1 MRVFREESMRV
12 LSFLILALFTAL
24 SAGEVRVRIL
34 QTSDLHGNLKGD
46 DTSAAGILRL
56 ASEIDRRRREFPPG
70 GVLVIDTGDTF
81 QGSLVSL
88 ISSGKAPMAVLK
100 AMGTDVWVPGN
111 HDMDYGFP
119 TFLEVAEFMRPQILC
134 GNLAPKS
141 SAYANYPAW
150 RLFDCNGA
158 RIAVI
163 GATASYLPHWFLE
176 FDKAFSLESAR
187 AMLRRVLP
195 EVLAAKPDGV
205 IFATH
210 QGWVEADPRGVNE
223 IADIAQEFPE
233 IDLILGA
240 HTHRVFPG
248 RSIGPHTWYVQPG
261 AHGEFFSQADLLVDT
276 EKHTVVEIA
285 SKLIRVPED
294 GPEEATAT
302 SAIQEWLQKATAVGQ
317 EPLTPPLPADIPA
330 NGRPG
335 AHCAVSELICQAI
348 AESSGCELALH
359 GTLSDVGFK
368 AGEVV
373 TMEKLFQVIPYENTI
388 VTCKVTA
395 EELSRIVAEQWTLRK
410 VYSFCGLWGATAK
423 VSEEQTEIISIG
435 VKEEPVDGVRRYT
448 LALNSFTAA
457 GSGRTPVLEEI
468 LRNPACETTN
478 TGISTREALKAWF
491 QKHPGEKVVPRVWL
505 R

>member
-1 MRVFREESMRV
+1 MRV
-12 LSFLILALFTAL
+12 LLYLILVL
-24 SAGEVRVRIL
+24 SAVLPAAEVRVRIL
-34 QTSDLHGNLKGD
+34 HTSDLHGNLNGD
-46 DTSAAGILRL
+46 DTSQAGLLRL
-56 ASEIDRRRREFPPG
+56 ASELDRRRREFPPG

-88 ISSGKAPMAVLK
+88 ISSGKAPMALLK

-111 HDMDYGFP
+111 HDLDYGFS
-119 TFLEVAEFMRPQILC
+119 TFLELAEYMRPQILC
-134 GNLAPKS
+134 GNLTPKS

-163 GATASYLPHWFLE
+163 GATASFLPHWFLG
-176 FDKAFSLESAR
+176 FDGAFHIESAR

-195 EVLAAKPDGV
+195 EVLAAKPDAV
-205 IFATH
+205 IFASH

-223 IADIAQEFPE
+223 ISDIAQEFPE

-248 RSIGPHTWYVQPG
+248 RTIGTHTWYLQPG
-261 AHGEFFSQADLLVDT
+261 AHGEFFSQADLVVDT
-276 EKHTVVEIA
+276 EKHAVTEIA
-285 SKLIRVPED
+285 SKLIRVPAE
-294 GPEEATAT
+294 GPEDATVLEAVKN
-302 SAIQEWLQKATAVGQ
+302 WLSKAEAVAKV
-317 EPLTPPLPADIPA
+317 PLTPPLPADIPA

-335 AHCAVSELICQAI
+335 VNCAVSELICRAI
-348 AESSGCELALH
+348 AESGGCELALH
-359 GTLSDVGFK
+359 GTLSDVGFQ

-373 TMEKLFQVIPYENTI
+373 TLEKLFQVIPYENTI

-395 EELSRIVAEQWTLRK
+395 EELSRIVAEQWSLRK

-423 VSEEQTEIISIG
+423 NSEAKTEILSVG
-435 VKEEPVDGVRRYT
+435 ADEAPVDSIRRYT

-457 GSGRTPVLEEI
+457 GGGRTPVLEEI
-468 LRNPACETTN
+468 LANPACETTN
-478 TGISTREALKAWF
+478 TGISTRNALKDWF
-491 QKHPGEKVVPRVWL
+491 QKHPGVNIAPRTWL